1 YSRLFLC
8 LYTSHVIEF
17 FMDRTEVQT
26 NGDSLYTLLEISKT
40 ASNEEVRMAY
50 KKAAKKTHPDA
61 HFSVPGKFEE
71 VNMAYSILAN
81 KKQRILYNM
90 FGDNILPL
98 LTEKRYSDYID
109 LIITKRFMSVFIV
122 SLTLLLLCTV
132 FYPYMIILAGVHVLP
147 YFTLTLIPHVLLYTL
162 IISIVYTVC
171 SPDVKHRVISHTV
184 VTALILVQCVVSA
197 LYIDGLIST
206 QCIIYTGACTE
217 AGYIASEVL
226 KTYQY
231 MSINSWLFICR
242 RTCDSVLSLLYILC
256 VMNRVAISGLLLT
269 GTSPYLRIVP
279 VSAYALV
286 FLMKYKYSA
295 VSAVLVSGGVCVCGA
310 LIVFLSHG
318 EIGVIGWSVVL
329 GMFCVSVV
337 LAGYLMY
344 KIFNLI
350 GKAAWSSITVL
361 EKYRIERVPLR
372 V

>member
-1 YSRLFLC
+1 
-8 LYTSHVIEF
+8 
-17 FMDRTEVQT
+17 MDRTEVQT

-132 FYPYMIILAGVHVLP
+132 FYPYMILLAGVHVLP